1 MENIPL
7 NKKIYKISNLENYKY
22 ISKNDSKQREFD
34 LINDKI
40 YDYKI
45 NDKSNIK
52 GNRENPN
59 GSRRNKITSI
69 KNNENTTNYT
79 NNYNYNRRS
88 NITNSINNNIF
99 DSNINDEYKK
109 NGGNI
114 YKTQITNDKENNFQI
129 YGNFGNNIIKY
140 SNCSNKSIS
149 KNNDSKK
156 LSNIAKTLKY
166 FNSRGSNIHYI
177 NEENSGN
184 KNKYKTDQKSLK
196 NELSSDKIKAN
207 IDYRAYN
214 NVRNFDIQTKYNK
227 NNFISMKEEAITEEK
242 NKKIFSSKNRENIV
256 IKTDLKCKY
265 TEEENKSKTPLKV
278 NSRYYRNNNKYNTS
292 ERNVEVTKINGGENN
307 INNFQNEDRLNSNI
321 RNKKI
326 ETESSITYKYKGKE
340 NKEINK
346 QEYLDRNNKRK
357 YNTYIS
363 SKYKNEK
370 EKDNRNINSINKSPD
385 NLKNVNKN
393 LNERKNYTETNFS
406 NKKFQYTKSTPNI
419 FKDNK
424 QTNLNYNTM
433 KTPKSIKGIFD
444 QPFNSSI
451 MSKSGKS
458 QKVRLNKD
466 ENSSNYAPSAK
477 EQNIDNKKNV
487 PKISIDLE
495 KYRRKQEPK
504 KNEKGK
510 NNNIT
515 NTNIQLPQNIKN
527 KNTQEIVE
535 INNKIRDKLK
545 DKTKQIKQT
554 ISQNNSKTN
563 IINASSN
570 NNIVRIN
577 GIENNNNNNI
587 NKDNINIV
595 NYNKQNNN
603 NNHIIFQKKVNR
615 SPAGFIKKIN
625 INKSNISDINK
636 TNENYQ
642 DNNSTNIRKSIPENN
657 NFKTENNINTYKI
670 NTINN
675 INIYKYNEKHKE
687 KNIKQI
693 DSSKNINSQ
702 NAPNGNIY
710 IRQKPLKKIPVQKQI
725 TKGKLDI
732 KIINEKKEKNIQNN
746 EYFRNYPLEKINNK
760 ISIKNKKVSK
770 YYDFFINYPKIE
782 KCNYSKTFFKHIKI
796 PKIDVCKISKINSV
810 IYILYKNKS
819 VCYYSKIREIVK
831 KLTKPPI
838 NEICEC
844 SKNIVL
850 NPPNTNIKK
859 FEKKE
864 EKPEIE
870 NKPQNI
876 APKKNK
882 KRKKRRKTRRLHNG
896 KETNQN
902 LNKNNNNNN
911 TDDNNTE
918 DNNIE
923 DEKKEDEIND
933 DESNENNIKKSNEEI
948 KEEIPKV
955 EKEEEKKDDYN
966 DNIGNNINITKE
978 VEKLSLI
985 NSNSIINMNNLQIN
999 NNNINNII
1007 NDKSS
1012 IYKTSNDEKSAFS
1025 DKEIIIGEIEKN
1037 SSINKKLS
1045 TASYNFEDNND
1056 EENDD
1061 FRIASDDEDLSDDK
1075 LKKNNVFEKQIKT
1088 EGKEIIGDY
1097 DLNKN
1102 NNKMTDYEK
1111 KVRALELL
1119 EKIGGKRNINKNEDD
1134 NLYINDNNEE
1144 YENVDN
1150 NYEDINKNILL
1161 GTNKLNE
1168 IFNNPKNI
1176 RYNNDA
1182 NEYYQEETENENDD
1196 IYAESNVNY
1205 SDDDIKNNEIKDENK
1220 SDINDINYNNNYLK
1234 KKNNTFKKNID
1245 YEKIGSIFDKLEGIF
1260 DKKKSNE
1267 NFEENNTDDNIEIEK
1282 CKTPLLKKGN
1292 QDSKSKL
1299 SDFDLKGG
1307 YIYSNN
1313 DSNDKESNNY
1323 NIDNNENENNYIE
1336 NDNNNEDIEN
1346 NNDNNNKDYSEE
1358 KKINMDKY
1366 KEIFKKQQI
1375 ISKLELLM
1383 NKPKNKVNQDDN
1395 NNNYI
1400 FKSPKIENEID
1411 SDMNINKDTPGNRKE
1426 IKKNNFLINRNSS
1439 IHKKNKFSIQEILS
1453 YRTKIICLNTNL
1465 LPLNVLNH
1473 CNELLSTIK
1482 EKYSSFKANYKNI
1495 IINRSSSN
1503 SLTNNIIKNEKEPSM
1518 EKWARKDMSKEIE
1531 IAEKYV
1537 KELNILMSK
1546 DNFKYEIIEILNTL
1560 TVDNYKNT
1568 LKKIVEML
1576 FLSEDSTDNKIILN
1590 KPEYL
1595 LHNQFIFVEIILDKA
1610 TIEKGYVV
1618 LYAKLCADLF
1628 IELIK
1633 LIKGCNKPEME
1644 NQLDKGE
1651 NLKTILTSE
1660 CRQRFDECVSIST
1673 LSQKMDDAEKNE
1685 MFLIFKKKFLGNM
1698 NFIAEL
1704 INVKILSQTK
1714 GFEFLDILYK
1724 RYKEIKNNDKIKF
1737 LNLEGAVTLLT
1748 KFGKIITDRQ
1758 NPKHIQNLDNYIKD
1772 NILAIISNDNNENNN
1787 LPNYLKFKI
1796 INLIE
1801 KKKNNWKDSL
1811 YEQSII
1817 AKGKNNNI
1825 NNISLYH
1832 DGADSNINID
1842 ESLIDCQKAINNNI
1856 NNNINQDNE
1865 DSIINLLKNDI
1876 ENYKNFLNE
1885 HNIYNK
1891 KDLNEYSSKNEN
1903 SDINNEYDWTISE
1916 ELIIKTKNELE
1927 EIIRCYIEACIDYV
1941 TKENHIFYCN
1951 EYIKNIINYYSV
1963 DLIKD
1968 EIEKVNSSMNEL
1980 YLNIE
1985 DICIDNFYMLEIM
1998 GYLMHILLNNNLFY
2012 INDLDK
2018 FINEDQNKIIKIAQV
2033 IKFTIFYSDEK
2044 SKEIYNKIK
2053 KTKLFTDNKN
2063 IFDDNISTPLK
2074 NDFNM
2079 NFFE

>member
-1 MENIPL
+1 M
-7 NKKIYKISNLENYKY
+7 
-22 ISKNDSKQREFD
+22 
-34 LINDKI
+34 
-40 YDYKI
+40 
-45 NDKSNIK
+45 
-52 GNRENPN
+52 
-59 GSRRNKITSI
+59 
-69 KNNENTTNYT
+69 
-79 NNYNYNRRS
+79 
-88 NITNSINNNIF
+88 
-99 DSNINDEYKK
+99 
-109 NGGNI
+109 
-114 YKTQITNDKENNFQI
+114 
-129 YGNFGNNIIKY
+129 
-140 SNCSNKSIS
+140 
-149 KNNDSKK
+149 
-156 LSNIAKTLKY
+156 
-166 FNSRGSNIHYI
+166 
-177 NEENSGN
+177 
-184 KNKYKTDQKSLK
+184 
-196 NELSSDKIKAN
+196 
-207 IDYRAYN
+207 
-214 NVRNFDIQTKYNK
+214 
-227 NNFISMKEEAITEEK
+227 
-242 NKKIFSSKNRENIV
+242 
-256 IKTDLKCKY
+256 
-265 TEEENKSKTPLKV
+265 
-278 NSRYYRNNNKYNTS
+278 
-292 ERNVEVTKINGGENN
+292 
-307 INNFQNEDRLNSNI
+307 
-321 RNKKI
+321 
-326 ETESSITYKYKGKE
+326 
-340 NKEINK
+340 
-346 QEYLDRNNKRK
+346 DRNNKRK

-385 NLKNVNKN
+385 NLQIVNKN

-424 QTNLNYNTM
+424 QTILNYNTM

-466 ENSSNYAPSAK
+466 EISSNYAPSAK

-510 NNNIT
+510 NTNIT
-515 NTNIQLPQNIKN
+515 NTNIQLQQNIKH
-527 KNTQEIVE
+527 KNTQEILE

-545 DKTKQIKQT
+545 DKTKQMKQT

-577 GIENNNNNNI
+577 GIENNNIINI
-587 NKDNINIV
+587 NKDNINII

-625 INKSNISDINK
+625 INRSNISDINK

-657 NFKTENNINTYKI
+657 NLKTENNINTYKI

-732 KIINEKKEKNIQNN
+732 QIINEKKEKNIQNN

-796 PKIDVCKISKINSV
+796 PKIEVCKISKINSV

-859 FEKKE
+859 IEKKE

-876 APKKNK
+876 ATKKNK

-902 LNKNNNNNN
+902 LNKNNNK

-955 EKEEEKKDDYN
+955 EKEEEKRDDYN

-1012 IYKTSNDEKSAFS
+1012 IYKASNDEKSAFS

-1037 SSINKKLS
+1037 NSINKKLS

-1075 LKKNNVFEKQIKT
+1075 LNKNNVFEKQIKT

-1119 EKIGGKRNINKNEDD
+1119 EKIGGKRNINKHEDD

-1144 YENVDN
+1144 YENVEN

-1220 SDINDINYNNNYLK
+1220 SDINEINYNNNYIK

-1267 NFEENNTDDNIEIEK
+1267 NFEENNTDDIIEIEK

-1292 QDSKSKL
+1292 QDAKSKL

-1336 NDNNNEDIEN
+1336 NNNNNEDIEN

-1383 NKPKNKVNQDDN
+1383 NKPKNKINQEDNN

-1633 LIKGCNKPEME
+1633 LIKGCNNPEME

-1660 CRQRFDECVSIST
+1660 CRQRFDECISIST

-1758 NPKHIQNLDNYIKD
+1758 NPKHVQNLDNYIKD
-1772 NILAIISNDNNENNN
+1772 NILPIISNDNNENNK

-1985 DICIDNFYMLEIM
+1985 DICIDNFYMLDIM
-1998 GYLMHILLNNNLFY
+1998 GYLMHTLLNNNLFY
-2012 INDLDK
+2012 ITDLDK

-2033 IKFTIFYSDEK
+2033 IKFTIFYSEEK
-2044 SKEIYNKIK
+2044 SKEIYNKMK

-2079 NFFE
+2079 DFFE